1 MKKQFYTILFICT
14 TITVF
19 SQQTS
24 SLKFGIK
31 AGIAF
36 SKSNIEVIDTSYS
49 FSSSGKTGIIFGVY
63 LNMPI
68 GSKVYFQPNLLY
80 VRKGYKQTLMSYG
93 DSYNEPISY
102 LEIPLNLL
110 YTLPSKINKYS
121 IGAGVSPAFKLN
133 SYYSG
138 DEIKDVDIGLNI
150 TGGLIIPIGFSF
162 NLNYTHGLQN
172 VSKNK
177 NYFRKIQNSYLGLVV
192 GYEF

>member
-1 MKKQFYTILFICT
+1 MKKKFYTILFICT

-93 DSYNEPISY
+93 EDFPTMMYHGFHQRRVGCYSGSRSVYVDSAGDVHACPFCHNKSYN
-102 LEIPLNLL
+102 
-110 YTLPSKINKYS
+110 
-121 IGAGVSPAFKLN
+121 
-133 SYYSG
+133 
-138 DEIKDVDIGLNI
+138 
-150 TGGLIIPIGFSF
+150 IID
-162 NLNYTHGLQN
+162 LVRKN
-172 VSKNK
+172 VSQLPAKENK
-177 NYFRKIQNSYLGLVV
+177 CPQFGKIA
-192 GYEF
+192 